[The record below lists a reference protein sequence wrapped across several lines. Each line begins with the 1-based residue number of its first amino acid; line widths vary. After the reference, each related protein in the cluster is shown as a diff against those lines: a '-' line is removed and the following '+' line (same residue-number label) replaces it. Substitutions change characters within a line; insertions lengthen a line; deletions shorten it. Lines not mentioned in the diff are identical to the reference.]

1 MNLKTINSS
10 DAHKETIIILHGM
23 NQDVNDILYI
33 INQIKCNNKGKFT
46 KFIIP
51 IAEKMNIIWP
61 DGKKEKCNSWYN
73 YFTRYDNLIKH
84 DIINFI
90 EFEKNT
96 GEIVNLI
103 NQESKI
109 ISPDCISLIGISQG
123 GTICINTALNLNI
136 KIKNIICI
144 DTIFL
149 HTYYKYTSFKLQNF
163 KILISNKDEI
173 YNPAF
178 QRHCYSLLKSYKH
191 QVNIFTRDNYHCENS
206 NSIAKFI
213 TKFI

>member
-1 MNLKTINSS
+1 MNVKIIDS
-10 DAHKETIIILHGM
+10 DSMHQNTIIILHGM

-33 INQIKCNNKGKFT
+33 IDKIKSKEKLKFT

-84 DIINFI
+84 DIINSI

-96 GEIVNLI
+96 DEIVKLI
-103 NQESKI
+103 NEEAKL

-123 GTICINTALNLNI
+123 GTICINSGLNLKF

-149 HTYYKYTSFKLQNF
+149 HTYYKFTPFKLQNF
-163 KILISNKDEI
+163 KILISTKDEI
-173 YNPAF
+173 YNPTF
-178 QRHCYSLLKSYKH
+178 QRYCYSLLKSYKH
-191 QVNIFTRDNYHCENS
+191 EVNIFTRDNYHCENS
-206 NSIAKFI
+206 DSIAKFI
-213 TKFI
+213 MKFI